1 MWERECDLDPLT
13 LLCVVQEMS
22 NLPLEVIVAVD
33 MDVTALGE
41 NGGVGVIH
49 LHLNI

>member
-33 MDVTALGE
+33 MDVAAQEE
-41 NGGVGVIH
+41 NGGGDIIH

>member
-1 MWERECDLDPLT
+1 MWARECDLDPLT

-33 MDVTALGE
+33 MDVIALGE
-41 NGGVGVIH
+41 NGEVDVIH
-49 LHLNI
+49 LLLNI